1 MPKPKSDILAFPR
14 PGVRALPRRILT
26 PAEQT
31 LPLVVGAL
39 VEQCGPIGAY
49 NRLVEAAGDVRGQL
63 LSTAPGG
70 QAGQQMDDHDA

>member
-14 PGVRALPRRILT
+14 PGVRDLPRRILT

-39 VEQCGPIGAY
+39 VEQCGPVGAY

-63 LSTAPGG
+63 LSTGPGMG
-70 QAGQQMDDHDA
+70 KVLPMDDQDA